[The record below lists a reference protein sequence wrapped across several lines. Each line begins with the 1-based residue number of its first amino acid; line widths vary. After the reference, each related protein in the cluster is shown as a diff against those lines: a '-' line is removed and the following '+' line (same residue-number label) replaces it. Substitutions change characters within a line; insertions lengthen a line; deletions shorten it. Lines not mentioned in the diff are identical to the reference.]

1 PLLFF
6 RSTYHL
12 YQDLQLTRTLPA
24 ISLASFF
31 TTSARTARLASLASA
46 RRTFTSSSLTR
57 FHSSPVT
64 MGVKQLANK
73 SEFDAALKSDKLVVV
88 DAFAEWCGPCKAIAP
103 KVHAWS
109 EEHTDVDFVK
119 FDVDESPDVAQELGI
134 RAMPTFLFF
143 KNGQK
148 ITEVVGVNPP
158 ALEAAI
164 KNNK

>member
-1 PLLFF
+1 L
-6 RSTYHL
+6 RKDTNNINS
-12 YQDLQLTRTLPA
+12 
-24 ISLASFF
+24 
-31 TTSARTARLASLASA
+31 
-46 RRTFTSSSLTR
+46 
-57 FHSSPVT
+57 
-64 MGVKQLANK
+64 K
-73 SEFDAALKSDKLVVV
+73 SEFDAAINNTDKLVVV

-143 KNGQK
+143 KNGEK

>member
-1 PLLFF
+1 
-6 RSTYHL
+6 
-12 YQDLQLTRTLPA
+12 
-24 ISLASFF
+24 
-31 TTSARTARLASLASA
+31 
-46 RRTFTSSSLTR
+46 
-57 FHSSPVT
+57 
-64 MGVKQLANK
+64 MGVKQLAKYVPFKLLPVEIKYTNNLYSK

-143 KNGQK
+143 KNGEK

>member
-1 PLLFF
+1 
-6 RSTYHL
+6 
-12 YQDLQLTRTLPA
+12 
-24 ISLASFF
+24 
-31 TTSARTARLASLASA
+31 
-46 RRTFTSSSLTR
+46 
-57 FHSSPVT
+57 

-73 SEFDAALKSDKLVVV
+73 SEFDTALKSDKLVVV

-109 EEHTDVDFVK
+109 EEYTDVDFVK

-143 KNGQK
+143 KNGEK